1 MVKVEACSETGET
14 GPPEL
19 TKHSLTPQRPSDYN
33 FQTFRLLVQRYA
45 EKNTLMQTD
54 LLFERHD
61 GNFLNRGILSATIW
75 GLAKGTWPWSQ
86 NQGYPKRT
94 F

>member
-33 FQTFRLLVQRYA
+33 FQTYKLLVQRYA
-45 EKNTLMQTD
+45 EEKNTLMQTD

-61 GNFLNRGILSATIW
+61 GNFLNWGILSATIW
-75 GLAKGTWPWSQ
+75 GLAKGT
-86 NQGYPKRT
+86 
-94 F
+94 